1 MHLLII
7 IDLFTCDVDIDNLA
21 FDPPEQKL
29 TKKEQKLKRAK
40 MRMARDRFRDLCF
53 TDQLKAAVKFEVDQ
67 DLVIMREPYK
77 KVSAFFFSSL
87 GCLTIG
93 FRTFTKRSKRALTST
108 SRATGKK
115 PGKSWV

>member
-1 MHLLII
+1 M
-7 IDLFTCDVDIDNLA
+7 DIDNLN

-29 TKKEQKLKRAK
+29 TKKEQKLRRAK

-77 KVSAFFFSSL
+77 KVS
-87 GCLTIG
+87 CLLFLLWLNQIIAY
-93 FRTFTKRSKRALTST
+93 RTFTKH
-108 SRATGKK
+108 SR
-115 PGKSWV
+115 

>member
-1 MHLLII
+1 MDLLINV
-7 IDLFTCDVDIDNLA
+7 DLFTCDVDIDNLA

-77 KVSAFFFSSL
+77 KVSASFFSSL
-87 GCLTIG
+87 GCLTIVFLG
-93 FRTFTKRSKRALTST
+93 LLPSIRRGL
-108 SRATGKK
+108 
-115 PGKSWV
+115 

>member
-1 MHLLII
+1 LFLLNNV
-7 IDLFTCDVDIDNLA
+7 DLFTCDVDIDNLP

-77 KVSAFFFSSL
+77 KVSASFSTE
-87 GCLTIG
+87 GLTML
-93 FRTFTKRSKRALTST
+93 FRTFTKH
-108 SRATGKK
+108 SRRVSRNT
-115 PGKSWV
+115 

>member
-1 MHLLII
+1 MDLLII
-7 IDLFTCDVDIDNLA
+7 VDLFTCDVDIDNLA

-77 KVSAFFFSSL
+77 KVSSFFFSSL
-87 GCLTIG
+87 GCLTIVFLG
-93 FRTFTKRSKRALTST
+93 LLLSIRRGL
-108 SRATGKK
+108 
-115 PGKSWV
+115 